1 MIGKNTK
8 KVSNGWKNAKW
19 DDDMRFR
26 WLIILLSVAATLS
39 YVVPAHLCP
48 LNYPADDA
56 YFYLQVASQA
66 YEGYGSTFN
75 QITPTNGYHP
85 LWMLCCTGLFYL
97 MRGDKILALHA
108 AIGLQQAMGLATV
121 LIFLHLGKRLSIRR
135 AFLALPVLF
144 LFYSTRLY
152 ASEAYVN
159 GFFLLLMLW
168 AGVAVAERVLA
179 GERVPLLR
187 VLGVGVLGGLAM
199 LARLDNVFVTGCFML
214 CTAGLLCGGCPFQ
227 LFSRGVAARIVLLG
241 GGCLVVFVPYLLFNR
256 AVFGHWMPVSGA
268 IKSTLPNLVFNPDG
282 LSGIGKVCA
291 LTGVG
296 GLAGALFLRMAPIRR
311 YLLTVLSGGVVLH
324 AAQIVFTTSHHTQ
337 WPWYYVAGVINLCFC
352 GVMLADWIADIRGF
366 RSILSVRFLLPLTLM
381 LVTVVNGY
389 AALRYR
395 SSAPTIRESFEL
407 ERLEEGI
414 DLRWQQRV
422 AVWLSETLPPES
434 GVAVYDWPG
443 MFAYTSD
450 LRILPIDGLINDY
463 RYNDEVLA
471 EGIDAFL
478 KHRRVTYW
486 LGPCDPLEFE
496 RQAWY
501 SVREIP
507 GGVEIEVMA
516 PLYRK
521 SAGAFQVRDADRVA
535 RLREVIHHPDLP
547 NLALWR
553 IR

>member
-1 MIGKNTK
+1 MK

-97 MRGDKILALHA
+97 MGGEKILALHA
-108 AIGLQQAMGLATV
+108 AIGLQQAMGLALV

-159 GFFLLLMLW
+159 GFFLMLTLW
-168 AGVAVAERVLA
+168 VGLNLGEQALA
-179 GERVPLLR
+179 GERPAK
-187 VLGVGVLGGLAM
+187 GLALAAGCCAGLTL
-199 LARLDNVFVTGCFML
+199 LARLDNVFVVGCFML
-214 CTAGLLCGGCPFQ
+214 CTVGLLCGGR
-227 LFSRGVAARIVLLG
+227 LGRLLTWRVLSRVALLG
-241 GGCLVVFVPYLLFNR
+241 GGCLVLFVPYLLFNR
-256 AVFGHWMPVSGA
+256 VVFGHWMPVSGA
-268 IKSTLPNLVFNPDG
+268 IKSTLPSLVFHPSG

-291 LTGVG
+291 LCAAG
-296 GLAGALFLRMAPIRR
+296 GLGAAAFSRMAPARR
-311 YLLTVLSGGVVLH
+311 YLLMVLSGGVLLH

-352 GVMLADWIADIRGF
+352 GAMLADRVALLRGLQAV
-366 RSILSVRFLLPLTLM
+366 LSVRFALPITLM

-501 SVREIP
+501 SVREKP
-507 GGVEIEVMA
+507 DGMEVEVMA

-521 SAGAFQVRDADRVA
+521 SAGAFQVRDTDCIA
-535 RLREVIHHPDLP
+535 RLREVIAHPDLP
-547 NLALWR
+547 DLALWR